1 MEACRNQQILFLN
14 CALAVVKPNHD
25 CQFLYYISQFF
36 KSVSMKL
43 ELRNAVTEGVSD
55 HRYIYSYFCG
65 YLVQIYSP
73 FDWNFN

>member
-1 MEACRNQQILFLN
+1 
-14 CALAVVKPNHD
+14 
-25 CQFLYYISQFF
+25 
-36 KSVSMKL
+36 MKL